1 MFGEKRKYVVTEQQA
16 GMRLDQ
22 VLQSFEPGLSRQYLQ
37 DLIRDK
43 CVKAGQKLLK
53 PSSRLTAGQSI
64 AVDYPELKKLE
75 LKPANLPLKIV
86 YEDESLLIVDKDAGM
101 PVHPGP
107 QGQFIDSSLV
117 NALLAHV
124 GDRLKGIGGVLRPGI
139 VHRLDKD
146 TSGLMVIAKTEQAH
160 RELSKMFK
168 EREVDKYY
176 LAIVEGNFKQD
187 HGIIEAAIGRSVAN
201 RKLMAVDGLRA
212 RDAKTEFWVE
222 QTYMLAGKTYA
233 LLKIK
238 LHSGRTHQIR
248 VHMAFSGHRLL
259 GDRQYGSPRLNK
271 LFEQKVGLKRQ
282 FLHACRISF
291 IHPDTKQR
299 IDLQSD
305 PPADLR
311 RVIDYLNRNREV

>member
-22 VLQSFEPGLSRQYLQ
+22 VLQFFEPDLSRQYLQ
-37 DLIRDK
+37 YLIRENR
-43 CVKAGQKLLK
+43 VKAGQKQLK
-53 PSSRLTAGQSI
+53 PSSRIKAGQSI
-64 AVDYPELKKLE
+64 AVDYPEMKKLDLE
-75 LKPANLPLKIV
+75 PANLPLKIV
-86 YEDESLLIVDKDAGM
+86 YEDDNLLVVDKDAGM

-146 TSGLMVIAKTEQAH
+146 TSGLMVVAKTEQAH

-168 EREVDKYY
+168 EREVEKYY
-176 LAIVEGNFKQD
+176 LAMVEGDFMQD
-187 HGIIEAAIGRSVAN
+187 HGIIEAPIGRSTAN
-201 RKLMAVDGLRA
+201 RKLMAVNGLRA
-212 RDAKTEFWVE
+212 REAKTEFWVE
-222 QTYMLAGKTYA
+222 KRYILAGKSYV
-233 LLKIK
+233 LLKIR

-248 VHMAFSGHRLL
+248 VHMAFTGHRLL

-271 LFEQKVGLKRQ
+271 IFEQKFGLKRQ

-291 IHPDTKQR
+291 IHPDTRKKL
-299 IDLQSD
+299 DLQSD
-305 PPADLR
+305 LPADLKQ
-311 RVIDYLNRNREV
+311 VIDCLNQEV